1 LQAAKLVVEL
11 RDWSLVS
18 LSLSVGWVTGIIRS
32 LEGRWQDFNVFWWLT
47 WKRIALIPINVEQL
61 IKLMSWIGKIVGGG
75 MGMLMGGPV
84 GALIGGAIGHLFID
98 SQAEVVSTQRRPSG
112 RTTRQTIFTNQE
124 QKQAVFFASVFAMLG
139 KMAKADGT
147 VSQAEVKVVEGFMR
161 DHLRLDKQARMF
173 AVNIFNRAKDEA
185 YPFGQYASEFS
196 KHFHHDQNMRMV
208 LFEMLFQVAA
218 ADGHVHHAEERL
230 LEEAVRDL
238 NIPHHLYEGL
248 QARLA
253 PSADPAYAVLGLTSD
268 ATDAEVKKAY
278 RVKVMEFHPDKI
290 VSKGL
295 PEEFLQFAEEK
306 FKEANEAYEKIK
318 KARGL
323 S

>member
-1 LQAAKLVVEL
+1 VHL
-11 RDWSLVS
+11 
-18 LSLSVGWVTGIIRS
+18 I
-32 LEGRWQDFNVFWWLT
+32 NVFWWLT

-230 LEEAVRDL
+230 LEEAVRHL
-238 NIPHHLYEGL
+238 NIPHRLYEGL

-268 ATDAEVKKAY
+268 ATDAEVKKPIGSRLWNFTPTKLSPKAY
-278 RVKVMEFHPDKI
+278 PKNSSNSQKKN
-290 VSKGL
+290 SKKPTKPTKRSRRPGV
-295 PEEFLQFAEEK
+295 
-306 FKEANEAYEKIK
+306 
-318 KARGL
+318 
-323 S
+323 

>member
-1 LQAAKLVVEL
+1 
-11 RDWSLVS
+11 
-18 LSLSVGWVTGIIRS
+18 
-32 LEGRWQDFNVFWWLT
+32 
-47 WKRIALIPINVEQL
+47 
-61 IKLMSWIGKIVGGG
+61 

-98 SQAEVVSTQRRPSG
+98 SQVEEVTTQRRPGG

-139 KMAKADGT
+139 KMAKADGNVT
-147 VSQAEVKVVEGFMR
+147 QAEIRVIEAFMR

-173 AVNIFNRAKDEA
+173 AINIFNRAKDDA
-185 YPFGQYASEFS
+185 YPFSQYASEFS
-196 KHFHHDQNMRMV
+196 RHFYGDPNMRMV

-218 ADGHVHHAEERL
+218 ADGGVHHAEERL
-230 LEEAVRDL
+230 LEEAVRYL
-238 NIPHHLYEGL
+238 KIPHHLFEEL
-248 QARLA
+248 KARLS
-253 PSADPAYAVLGLTSD
+253 PSADPAYAVLGLTHE
-268 ATDAEVKKAY
+268 ATDAEVKDAY
-278 RVKVMEFHPDKI
+278 RAKVKEYHPDKI

-295 PEEFLQFAEEK
+295 PEEFLKFAEEK